1 MASRAACRPPAPA
14 ARPGRRRRD
23 GTRIPIDCAG
33 GQPDFEPP
41 RAPAHAVRDGS
52 ATGARGAAVTRR
64 RPVAM
69 VVHSYYEEDPRVR
82 REAEAVRAA
91 GRGVDVF
98 SLRRDGDPAEGVL
111 NGVRVHRLDVQR
123 HQGAGIGTYLLEYAD
138 FMARAAIA
146 LTRAHGRRRYALVQ
160 VHTIPDALV
169 AAALPLRLLGVP
181 VILDMH
187 EAMPEFFRMRFPGA
201 SRPAVHRALVAQERA
216 SIAVANAVI
225 TVNDALAAR
234 LVALGVPALKVHV
247 VMNAPVLAR
256 FNPSAHPPRPFMAD
270 GTLRLVYAGALSMVY
285 ELDVALE
292 AVARLRAQRP
302 GLPITLDL
310 YGRDFAEVPLR
321 NRAVELGLGD
331 AVTFHGRVPI
341 EAVPRALAAADIGL
355 APTRRTQFT
364 DFSLS
369 TKIFEYA
376 AMGKPVVA
384 SRLPMVEA
392 TFPPGTVATYTA
404 GDAGALASAI
414 AGLVDDAPAREA
426 AVARSMALVGELAWE
441 RVSER
446 YLALLDGLARDGN

>member
-1 MASRAACRPPAPA
+1 MS
-14 ARPGRRRRD
+14 
-23 GTRIPIDCAG
+23 
-33 GQPDFEPP
+33 
-41 RAPAHAVRDGS
+41 
-52 ATGARGAAVTRR
+52 R

-91 GRGVDVF
+91 GRAVEVF
-98 SLRRDGDPAEGVL
+98 SLRREGDPPAGEL
-111 NGVRVHRLDVQR
+111 NGVHIHRINVQR
-123 HQGAGIGTYLLEYAD
+123 HQGASIGTYLREYAD
-138 FMARAAIA
+138 FMVRAGLA
-146 LTRAHGRRRYALVQ
+146 LTRAHARRRFALVQ

-169 AAALPLRLLGVP
+169 LSALPLRLLGVP

-201 SRPAVHRALVAQERA
+201 SRTAVRRALVVQERA
-216 SIAVANAVI
+216 SIAVANAAI
-225 TVNDALAAR
+225 TVNDALASR
-234 LVALGVPALKVHV
+234 LVEMGVPAAKVHV
-247 VMNAPVLAR
+247 VLNAPVLAR
-256 FNPSAHPPRPFMAD
+256 FDASAYPARAFMAD

-285 ELDVALE
+285 EVDVALE
-292 AVARLRAQRP
+292 ALARIRAGRP
-302 GLPITLDL
+302 ELGAVLDL

-321 NRAVELGLGD
+321 NRAAELGLGD

-384 SRLPMVEA
+384 SRLPMVE
-392 TFPPGTVATYTA
+392 TMFPPGTVTTYPA
-404 GDAGALASAI
+404 GDAAAMAEALL
-414 AGLVDDAPAREA
+414 GLVDDAPAREA
-426 AVARSMALVGELAWE
+426 SVARTSALVDQLSWE
-441 RVSER
+441 RVSEP
-446 YLALLDGLARDGN
+446 YLALVESLARDRR